1 MMFKLNEFL
10 NLNLNEVLQ
19 ILYAE
24 FGKPE
29 TIYKIPICEHT
40 LSEVK
45 VFRVKFFKK
54 IELYFGEFQ
63 KTLIIYRGFFNDYE
77 CICQYNKKYELVDVI
92 FLKNGNYHRLDG
104 PAYICM
110 NNSNNNMFCID
121 GEKYKDEL
129 SYLVKVEQFKKK
141 EISFWE
147 KLI

>member
-1 MMFKLNEFL
+1 MFKLNDFL

-19 ILYAE
+19 KLYAE

-29 TIYKIPICEHT
+29 TIYKIPIYEQT

-63 KTLIIYRGFFNDYE
+63 KTLIIYRGFFNNYE

-92 FLKNGNYHRLDG
+92 FLKNGNFHRLDG

-110 NNSNNNMFCID
+110 NNSNNNILCID

-141 EISFWE
+141 EINFWE